1 MQVLDRL
8 RKVRSVS
15 INVVCPHCKKTLKI
29 PDSRIGS
36 EINCPSCS
44 RLVKIPDPKANM
56 PAMLDFDKLGIDAT
70 THQPKPPEMM
80 PKAPS
85 LSSYLPKETER
96 EYRIVFELPEHRNYF
111 ALQIVRVCLF
121 VMAGLVAAGWV
132 GSLIMLAI
140 ATSTV
145 EDTQAAGGVLAIG
158 TVTLVIQFVVG
169 AIVCLGLIAASE
181 LIKVVIDI
189 QENTLAAAHHSK
201 R

>member
-1 MQVLDRL
+1 M
-8 RKVRSVS
+8 S

-56 PAMLDFDKLGIDAT
+56 PAMLDFDKLGIDAN

-80 PKAPS
+80 PKSPS
-85 LSSYLPKETER
+85 LSSYLPKDSEK
-96 EYRIVFELPEHRNYF
+96 EYRITFENLPEHRSYI
-111 ALQIVRVCLF
+111 ALQIVRICLF
-121 VMAGLVAAGWV
+121 VLAGLVALGWI
-132 GSLIMLAI
+132 GSLIMVLF
-140 ATSTV
+140 ATAST
-145 EDTQAAGGVLAIG
+145 EDTQAASGVLAIG
-158 TVTLVIQFVVG
+158 SIYLVMQFVVG
-169 AIVCLGLIAASE
+169 AIVCLALIAASE

-189 QENTLAAAHHSK
+189 QENTLATAHHTK